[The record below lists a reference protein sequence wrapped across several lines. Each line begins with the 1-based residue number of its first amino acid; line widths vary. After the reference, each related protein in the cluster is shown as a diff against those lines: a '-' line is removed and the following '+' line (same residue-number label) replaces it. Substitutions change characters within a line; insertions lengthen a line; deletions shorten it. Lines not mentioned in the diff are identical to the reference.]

1 MSLRSRFRSRGRPA
15 DAEIYRWHFLSR
27 VHALL
32 GRGFQEISHFDLS
45 SRAEPAITGLL
56 TQAIEEFLDDP
67 EAPDWTDRFSIQDE
81 RHVNDSDREGKRRL
95 RVDIELVSAGPR
107 PRPRFQ
113 IEAKRLCNPPKTN
126 LKQYLGGEGLGSFLS
141 GGYAKSHPWAGMIG
155 YLQAETVEQWATWI
169 RTSLEDKSD
178 EHFLVP
184 KTEVLCPQ
192 SFDESLPHVYRSDHF
207 QQQNH
212 PIEIHHIFL
221 QCF

>member
-1 MSLRSRFRSRGRPA
+1 MSLRSRSHATGRPA
-15 DAEIYRWHFLSR
+15 DAEIYRRHFLGR
-27 VHALL
+27 VHALV
-32 GRGFQEISHFDLS
+32 GQGFQEISQLDLR

-67 EAPDWTDRFSIQDE
+67 KAPDWADRFSIQDE
-81 RHVNDSDREGKRRL
+81 RHVNDPDREGKSRL
-95 RVDIELVSAGPR
+95 RVDIELMSAGSR

-113 IEAKRLCNPPKTN
+113 IEAKRLRNPPKTS

-141 GGYAKSHPWAGMIG
+141 GGYAKNHPWAGMMG
-155 YLQAETVEQWATWI
+155 YVQAETVEQWATWI
-169 RTSLEDKSD
+169 RTSLEEKSD

-184 KTEVLCPQ
+184 RTEVLCPHT
-192 SFDESLPHVYRSDHF
+192 FDESLPHVYRSDHF
-207 QQQNH
+207 QQQDH